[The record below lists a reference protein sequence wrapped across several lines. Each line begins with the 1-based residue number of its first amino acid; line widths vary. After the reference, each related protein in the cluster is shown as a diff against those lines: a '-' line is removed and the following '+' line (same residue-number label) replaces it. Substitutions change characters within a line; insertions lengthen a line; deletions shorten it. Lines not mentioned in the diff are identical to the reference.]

1 MPDASPI
8 TLLLID
14 VINDFEHEDG
24 ARLLAHARPASER
37 IAALAAKAR
46 AAGVPVIYVNDNF
59 GRWRDDFEALVEHA
73 LASPGREVAENLR
86 PEPGDFFIL
95 KPMHSA
101 FYESSLET
109 LLERLE
115 TEALVLTGFAGD
127 ICVLA
132 TAMDAHMRDY
142 RLVIPRDGVASVEPE
157 HSEAAL
163 AYARRVFGAATPA
176 VAEVDFDAL
185 REGG

>member
-1 MPDASPI
+1 MPAPSPVV
-8 TLLLID
+8 LLLID

-24 ARLLAHARPASER
+24 ARLLENAAPASER

-59 GRWRDDFEALVEHA
+59 GRWRDDFEALVAHA
-73 LASPGREVAENLR
+73 LDSPGRAVAENLK
-86 PEPGDFFIL
+86 PEPTDFFIL

-109 LLERLE
+109 LLDRLE
-115 TEALVLTGFAGD
+115 AETLVLTGFAGD

-142 RLVIPRDGVASVEPE
+142 RLVIPSDGVASVEPE
-157 HSEAAL
+157 HHEAAL
-163 AYARRVFGAATPA
+163 EYARRVFDAATPS
-176 VAEVDFDAL
+176 VDEVDFDAL
-185 REGG
+185 REDD

>member
-1 MPDASPI
+1 
-8 TLLLID
+8 
-14 VINDFEHEDG
+14 
-24 ARLLAHARPASER
+24 
-37 IAALAAKAR
+37 K
-46 AAGVPVIYVNDNF
+46 
-59 GRWRDDFEALVEHA
+59 
-73 LASPGREVAENLR
+73 
-86 PEPGDFFIL
+86 PEPGDYFIL

-115 TEALVLTGFAGD
+115 AETLVLTGFAGD

-142 RLVIPRDGVASVEPE
+142 RLVIPRDGMASVEPE

-176 VAEVDFDAL
+176 VAEVDFEAL
-185 REGG
+185 REDG